1 MQLGRKILI
10 MMIVEFIHHI
20 SHAGSARIHKRGLT
34 NDPEVAYRDAETAY
48 DTSEPVNHDL
58 EVVPRDF
65 GVGERVAS
73 VPQMSEPPRA
83 GLIDWDKFPIVK
95 YSTQRSPHEQVIEIP
110 DNSIS
115 TSRQET
121 AKDRTGIMERFKAV
135 QNWKADLMQSLKRR
149 LPHDVKMSREI
160 LFNGVRL
167 PGDTDACSICL
178 ADYQDDEKGALLRV
192 FPGCNHRFHKG
203 CLEEWLAKR
212 LTCPICR
219 LEAPKLPSIH
229 RKTIMKASAM
239 LIYYCIELHHGWKHY
254 DAHGTCPLPLIFDYM
269 PHL

>member
-1 MQLGRKILI
+1 
-10 MMIVEFIHHI
+10 
-20 SHAGSARIHKRGLT
+20 
-34 NDPEVAYRDAETAY
+34 
-48 DTSEPVNHDL
+48 
-58 EVVPRDF
+58 
-65 GVGERVAS
+65 
-73 VPQMSEPPRA
+73 MSEPPRA

-95 YSTQRSPHEQVIEIP
+95 YSTQRSPHEQVIDIP

-192 FPGCNHRFHKG
+192 FPGCNHRFHKA

-254 DAHGTCPLPLIFDYM
+254 DAHGTCPLPLIFDYI

>member
-1 MQLGRKILI
+1 MQ
-10 MMIVEFIHHI
+10 
-20 SHAGSARIHKRGLT
+20 
-34 NDPEVAYRDAETAY
+34 VAYRDAETAY

-65 GVGERVAS
+65 GVGERWSNAAS

-83 GLIDWDKFPIVK
+83 GLIDWDKFPMVK
-95 YSTQRSPHEQVIEIP
+95 YSPQRSPHEQVIEIP

-121 AKDRTGIMERFKAV
+121 TKDRTGIMERFKA
-135 QNWKADLMQSLKRR
+135 
-149 LPHDVKMSREI
+149 MSREI

-167 PGDTDACSICL
+167 PVILMLVQICL

>member
-1 MQLGRKILI
+1 MPAKRIDAKDPRTLSRALRNCE

-20 SHAGSARIHKRGLT
+20 SHASSARIHKRGLT

-65 GVGERVAS
+65 GVGERWNNLAS

-95 YSTQRSPHEQVIEIP
+95 YSTQRSPHEQVIDIP

-160 LFNGVRL
+160 LFN
-167 PGDTDACSICL
+167 
-178 ADYQDDEKGALLRV
+178 
-192 FPGCNHRFHKG
+192 
-203 CLEEWLAKR
+203 
-212 LTCPICR
+212 
-219 LEAPKLPSIH
+219 
-229 RKTIMKASAM
+229 ASAM

-254 DAHGTCPLPLIFDYM
+254 DAHGTCPLPLIFDYI